1 MQSSIQAGIDGL
13 LYYYHTGGFVMPPL
27 VLSAF
32 LLWYALGFRMAAVKR
47 GSSRS
52 VRNLIERYAAGKWQ
66 RPAGIVQ
73 DAVVR
78 GTAIKAQGLPNLR
91 RHLDDAFGDYRKR
104 LTQFSLL
111 ARIIV
116 ASSPLLGL
124 LGTVSGMIETFD
136 SLTDSALFAQSG
148 GIAGGISQ
156 ALITTQLGL
165 AIAIPGLL
173 ICRMVDKRQQRIEM
187 DLLQIKDILCSQ
199 PEAGLRS
206 DLDSEPSAEPNI

>member
-1 MQSSIQAGIDGL
+1 
-13 LYYYHTGGFVMPPL
+13 MPPL
-27 VLSAF
+27 VLCAL
-32 LLWYALGFRMAAVKR
+32 LLWYALGYRIAAVKR
-47 GSSRS
+47 GSRRS

-66 RPAGIVQ
+66 RPSGIVQ

-78 GTAIKAQGLPNLR
+78 GMAIRARRLPYLR
-91 RHLDDAFGDYRKR
+91 RHLDDAFSDYRAR
-104 LTQFSLL
+104 LTHFSLL

-116 ASSPLLGL
+116 ASAPLLGL
-124 LGTVSGMIETFD
+124 LGTVAGMIETFD

-173 ICRMVDKRQQRIEM
+173 VSRVIDRRQQRIEM

-199 PEAGLRS
+199 PGMLTNNIHK
-206 DLDSEPSAEPNI
+206 AES

>member
-1 MQSSIQAGIDGL
+1 MPESIQTGIDGL
-13 LYYYHTGGFVMPPL
+13 LYYYQTGGFVMPPL
-27 VLSAF
+27 VLSAL

-47 GSSRS
+47 GSRRS

-66 RPAGIVQ
+66 QPTGIVQ
-73 DAVVR
+73 HAVVR
-78 GTAIKAQGLPNLR
+78 GMAIKAQGLPNLR
-91 RHLDDAFGDYRKR
+91 RHLDDAFGDYRQR

-173 ICRMVDKRQQRIEM
+173 LCRMLDKRQQRIEM

-199 PEAGLRS
+199 PSAQAQ
-206 DLDSEPSAEPNI
+206 SETNNRIGT

>member
-1 MQSSIQAGIDGL
+1 MQSSIQSGIDGL
-13 LYYYHTGGFVMPPL
+13 LYYYQTGGFVMAPL
-27 VLSAF
+27 VVSAL
-32 LLWYALGFRMAAVKR
+32 LLWYALGFRVAAVRR
-47 GSSRS
+47 GSRRS
-52 VRNLIERYAAGKWQ
+52 VRNLIERYAAGKWKH
-66 RPAGIVQ
+66 PAGIVQ

-78 GTAIKAQGLPNLR
+78 GMAIKAQRLPNLR
-91 RHLDDAFGDYRKR
+91 RHLDDAFGDYRQR
-104 LTQFSLL
+104 LTKFSLL

-173 ICRMVDKRQQRIEM
+173 ICRMLDKRQQRIEM
-187 DLLQIKDILCSQ
+187 DLIQIKDILCSQ
-199 PEAGLRS
+199 P
-206 DLDSEPSAEPNI
+206 DAEP